1 MYKLVKEE
9 GFTEMIDYITNYIF
23 VFINVEGSFVYN
35 DGSMYELIRDFTN
48 YDLISIDEMHN
59 QVSLEDSNN
68 EYIYKL
74 IQPYVN
80 PQMCETVTQIF

>member
-9 GFTEMIDYITNYIF
+9 CFTEMIDYITNYIF

-35 DGSMYELIRDFTN
+35 DGSMYELIRDLVD
-48 YDLISIDEMHN
+48 YGLISIDEMRN
-59 QVSLEDSNN
+59 QVSFEYSNN
-68 EYIYKL
+68 EDIDKL

-80 PQMCETVTQIF
+80 PQM